1 MGFNLGDTAYL
12 VTDMF
17 KIENNS
23 YNRKVIIQNVL
34 IQSITHYLDGR
45 VEYKFNK
52 DMPFLTSC
60 RDNEKLFKTRAEAE
74 TYAEE
79 LIEKYKKEDE
89 ERRAK
94 RQQKEHDDAVKGAE
108 YLLKVLADNKMHLDK
123 ESLIWL
129 IENEYIGDVDV

>member
-12 VTDMF
+12 VTDNF
-17 KIENNS
+17 KIEKNS
-23 YNRKVIIQNVL
+23 FNRKVIVQNVL
-34 IQSITHYLDGR
+34 IQSITRYLDGR

-60 RDNEKLFKTRAEAE
+60 HDNDKLFKTREDAE

-79 LIEKYKKEDE
+79 LREKYKKEDE

-94 RQQKEHDDAVKGAE
+94 RQQKEHDDAVKCAE
-108 YLLKVLADNKMHLDK
+108 YLLKVLTDNNRHLDK

>member
-12 VTDMF
+12 VTDTF
-17 KIENNS
+17 RTEKNS
-23 YNRKVIIQNVL
+23 FNRKIIVQNVL

-45 VEYKFNK
+45 TEYKFNK
-52 DMPFLTSC
+52 GMPFLTSC
-60 RDNEKLFKTRAEAE
+60 RDNEKLFETREEAE

-79 LIEKYKKEDE
+79 LREKYKKEDE
-89 ERRAK
+89 ARRAK

-108 YLLKVLADNKMHLDK
+108 YLLKVLVDNNRHLDK